1 MTPSTIYAGNIQG
14 LHNLHGNFNVPNMP
28 GALGSRSTTMNNI
41 ASSGLQQASGN
52 LSTGRFASN
61 NLPVGLSQVQFLLQ
75 SCIMLENLVYI
86 LKYVKLIM
94 LMWIETLKSFSCRT
108 FTRCMFGAL
117 CQLNCLL
124 LISFYLQISHSNA
137 HVHSGM
143 ANRGGMSVIGNQGYS
158 SSSNGVGGSIP
169 GILPTSAAIGNR
181 TSVPGLGVSPV
192 LGNTGQ
198 RLTTSMG
205 SVVGGGNIGRNISSG
220 GGLSVPGLGSR
231 LNFSANSGSGNL
243 NVQGQNR
250 MMSGVLQQGNMSC
263 NNSSLLLR
271 HLPIFYVDVIIVLIP
286 CY

>member
-1 MTPSTIYAGNIQG
+1 MQG

-41 ASSGLQQASGN
+41 TSSGLQQASGN
-52 LSTGRFASN
+52 LSTGRFTSN
-61 NLPVGLSQVQFLLQ
+61 NLPVGLSQVQFPLQ
-75 SCIMLENLVYI
+75 LCIMPENLVYI
-86 LKYVKLIM
+86 L
-94 LMWIETLKSFSCRT
+94 TLCRGV
-108 FTRCMFGAL
+108 RIGAL

-158 SSSNGVGGSIP
+158 SSTNGVGGSIP
-169 GILPTSAAIGNR
+169 GILPSSAAIGNR

-205 SVVGGGNIGRNISSG
+205 SIVGGGNIGRNISSG
-220 GGLSVPGLGSR
+220 GVPGLGSR
-231 LNFSANSGSGNL
+231 LNLSANSGSGNL

-250 MMSGVLQQGNMSC
+250 MMSGVLQQGNISC
-263 NNSSLLLR
+263 IHNSLLLR
-271 HLPIFYVDVIIVLIP
+271 LFLMWK
-286 CY
+286 